1 VDIIVKTMQRDSILE
16 NVKNIKTWKKHGE
29 RAPHKPLLLLLA
41 LGKMQQEKK
50 RLLSFSEVEED
61 LKNLLES
68 FGPSRKSYHPE
79 QPFVRLPGDG
89 LWELSNEEFNKKAN
103 KKLLREADVKG
114 GFPEE
119 VYQSLAKDPELVRS
133 IAEYLLESEFPDT
146 LHEDILMAVGLD
158 LETRIK
164 RKRDPKFRDKVLKAY
179 EYRCAVCGF
188 DVRLK
193 HNPVALEAAHIKWH
207 QVGGPDSEE
216 NGIALCSMHHKLFDR
231 GVFTLNKS
239 GILLVS
245 EEANGSRGLEEWLI
259 KYHDKSIREP
269 IHPNYFPEEAF
280 VKWHVNE
287 VFKDESRYRI
297 GG

>member
-1 VDIIVKTMQRDSILE
+1 LCLFINFFIL
-16 NVKNIKTWKKHGE
+16 
-29 RAPHKPLLLLLA
+29 
-41 LGKMQQEKK
+41 
-50 RLLSFSEVEED
+50 S
-61 LKNLLES
+61 
-68 FGPSRKSYHPE
+68 
-79 QPFVRLPGDG
+79 
-89 LWELSNEEFNKKAN
+89 ELSNEEFNKKAN